1 MDKSWNF
8 LVETQ
13 DCELSALLQLFV
25 DSGFEVGADASSIVK
40 GMSKEL
46 SLDVVNLDYE
56 QFMDK
61 VCDVFSLNFPLK
73 FANRNNLM
81 EKETLLLQ
89 CFLSII
95 VDNLSNSETIS
106 FAKHYRFSND
116 KKENLKK
123 EINTRIAA
131 SENFK
136 LMLPYLVSSLSKQK
150 EICQPS
156 IVYGLPFHI
165 IRTVLES
172 SSISILDSL
181 KNNKHFKWIPVVS
194 TLVGMRQE
202 YARPFEVETA
212 KDYLDT
218 IIRFDSTFTSQKYS
232 TLSVMLSLYKSLH
245 DGAGLKDSLIEEL
258 SSFLQQKETAFRVQ
272 LIKRAK
278 REIKKEEDFKKAFME
293 LICFL
298 MKRLFPCDE
307 EQQGVLRN
315 NDMQCLGEGNVAF
328 FYYKFPYSKFLS
340 NAKYVIPSDV
350 FEKEAVKL
358 YLSCNNIDLNEYLI
372 GRNELLKRINQN
384 VSGWRVVTSWN
395 DQSVYPNGV
404 VFIKSDNPYNNASD
418 INELQA
424 LIDDIVS
431 DYEPKIDLVN
441 KVDTL
446 QKQKH
451 DTLFQQIDSN
461 LTSNMLEALIRYV
474 DNGYEDSLK
483 EIITNNIFG
492 KNKELNKLA
501 EKLRQLRQERD
512 YYAKKVNELE
522 EGFRN
527 LRHDTSI
534 KIGFIR
540 YLIEDQIPSNNYT
553 IEDVE
558 FAQKKLSELDDMLQ
572 NAGKEKKVENPAR
585 LNLVEELKNQIQ
597 CRDNTLFSIVDD
609 YSDNGPIW
617 IDFEES
623 ELGTVLDNVFDN
635 IKRHGFLGLG
645 NTFSQNENKVRISID
660 NLVGGFVN
668 VSISNNGMKF
678 EGKEADADKVFEY
691 RQSYGNSGNE
701 GIGLYSVRD
710 IMQRYGGDA
719 SFISKPNEEFC
730 VTVLLRFKSYN

>member
-13 DCELSALLQLFV
+13 DCEMSALLQLFV
-25 DSGFEVGADASSIVK
+25 DSGFEVCTDASSIVK
-40 GMSKEL
+40 GMSKDL
-46 SLDVVNLDYE
+46 SLNIENLDYE
-56 QFMDK
+56 QFIDK
-61 VCDVFSLNFPLK
+61 VCDVFSLNYS
-73 FANRNNLM
+73 NRNNLL

-89 CFLSII
+89 YFLSII
-95 VDNLSNSETIS
+95 VDNMSDSETIS
-106 FAKHYRFSND
+106 FAKYYRFSND
-116 KKENLKK
+116 KKENLKR

-136 LMLPYLVSSLSKQK
+136 LMLPYLVSSLSKPK
-150 EICQPS
+150 EVCQPS

-165 IRTVLES
+165 IRPVLES
-172 SSISILDSL
+172 SSICILDSL

-202 YARPFEVETA
+202 YARPFKAETA

-258 SSFLQQKETAFRVQ
+258 SSFLQRKETAFRVQ

-278 REIKKEEDFKKAFME
+278 REIKKEEDFKEAFMD
-293 LICFL
+293 LIRFL

-307 EQQGVLRN
+307 EHQGVFRN

-395 DQSVYPNGV
+395 DQSVYPKGV
-404 VFIKSDNPYNNASD
+404 AFIKSDNPYNNASD

-424 LIDDIVS
+424 LIDDIVL
-431 DYEPKIDLVN
+431 DYESKINLVN
-441 KVDTL
+441 EVDTI
-446 QKQKH
+446 QKEKH
-451 DTLFQQIDSN
+451 DSLFRQIDSD
-461 LTSNMLEALIRYV
+461 LTSKMLESLIEYV
-474 DNGYEDSLK
+474 DNGFEGSLK
-483 EIITNNIFG
+483 KIRTSNIFG
-492 KNKELNKLA
+492 NNKKLNVLA
-501 EKLRQLRQERD
+501 EKLRQLREERD
-512 YYAKKVNELE
+512 YLAKKISELE
-522 EGFRN
+522 MCFRT
-527 LRHDTSI
+527 LRHDTST
-534 KIGFIR
+534 KIGIVR
-540 YLIEDQIPSNNYT
+540 YLLDYQIPSNNYT

-572 NAGKEKKVENPAR
+572 NAGKEKKAENPAR
-585 LNLVEELKNQIQ
+585 LNLVGELKKQIQ

-609 YSDNGPIW
+609 YSDNGSIW
-617 IDFEES
+617 IDFEGS
-623 ELGTVLDNVFDN
+623 ELGTVLDNIFDN
-635 IKRHGFLGLG
+635 IKRHGFFGLG
-645 NTFSQNENKVRISID
+645 NTYSQNENKVRISID
-660 NLVGGFVN
+660 KLVGGFVN
-668 VSISNNGMKF
+668 VYISNNGMEF
-678 EGKEADADKVFEY
+678 EGNEADAEKVFEFS
-691 RQSYGNSGNE
+691 QSYGNSGNR
-701 GIGLYSVRD
+701 GIGLYSVKE
-710 IMQRYGGDA
+710 IMQRHGGDVF
-719 SFISKPNEEFC
+719 FIPKPNEEFC
-730 VTVLLRFKSYN
+730 VTVLLRFKYLD

>member
-13 DCELSALLQLFV
+13 NFEMSALLQLFL
-25 DSGFEVGADASSIVK
+25 DSGFEVCADVSSMVK
-40 GMSKEL
+40 GMSKDL
-46 SLDVVNLDYE
+46 SLNVVNLDYE
-56 QFMDK
+56 QFIDK
-61 VCDVFSLNFPLK
+61 VCNVFSLNYPLN

-106 FAKHYRFSND
+106 FANQYRFSND

-136 LMLPYLVSSLSKQK
+136 LMLPYLVSSLCKPK
-150 EICQPS
+150 EICLPS

-165 IRTVLES
+165 IRPVLEL
-172 SSISILDSL
+172 SSIYISDSL

-202 YARPFEVETA
+202 YARPFEVEAA

-245 DGAGLKDSLIEEL
+245 DGAGLNDSLIEEL

-293 LICFL
+293 LIRFL
-298 MKRLFPCDE
+298 MKRLFPCDD

-315 NDMQCLGEGNVAF
+315 NDMQCIGEGNVAF

-340 NAKYVIPSDV
+340 NAKYVIPADD

-358 YLSCNNIDLNEYLI
+358 YLSCNNIDLNEYLVD
-372 GRNELLKRINQN
+372 RNELLERINQN
-384 VSGWRVVTSWN
+384 GSGWRVVTSWD
-395 DQSVYPNGV
+395 DQSVYPKGV
-404 VFIKSDNPYNNASD
+404 VSIKSDNPYNNASD
-418 INELQA
+418 INKLRA
-424 LIDDIVS
+424 LIDDIVL
-431 DYEPKIDLVN
+431 DYESLINHVN
-441 KVDTL
+441 EVDTI
-446 QKQKH
+446 QKEKH
-451 DTLFQQIDSN
+451 DSIFQQIDSN
-461 LTSNMLEALIRYV
+461 FTFKMLETLIEYV
-474 DNGYEDSLK
+474 DNGFEENLK
-483 EIITNNIFG
+483 IIRTSSIFG
-492 KNKELNKLA
+492 NNKKLNELA
-501 EKLRQLRQERD
+501 EKLRQLREERD
-512 YYAKKVNELE
+512 YLAKKISELE
-522 EGFRN
+522 TGFRT
-527 LRHDTSI
+527 LRHDTST
-534 KIGFIR
+534 KIGIVR
-540 YLIEDQIPSNNYT
+540 YLLDQLPSNNYT

-572 NAGKEKKVENPAR
+572 NAGKDKDVENPAR
-585 LNLVEELKNQIQ
+585 LNLIGELKKQIQ
-597 CRDNTLFSIVDD
+597 CRDNSLFSIIDD
-609 YSDNGPIW
+609 YSDNDPIW

-645 NTFSQNENKVRISID
+645 NAYSKNENKVRISID
-660 NLVGGFVN
+660 KLVGGFVN
-668 VSISNNGMKF
+668 VYISNNGMEF
-678 EGKEADADKVFEY
+678 EGNKADAEKVFEFS
-691 RQSYGNSGNE
+691 QSYGNSGNR
-701 GIGLYSVRD
+701 GIGLYSVRE
-710 IMQRYGGDA
+710 IMQRHGGDV
-719 SFISKPNEEFC
+719 SFIPKPNEEFC
-730 VTVLLRFKSYN
+730 VTVLLRFKYLD